1 MSKTQRIIVF
11 TLSMVLLLI
20 VFKVSTGNWTPG
32 SDTFVILF
40 TSLIMLSFVSLFLE
54 RFFTTPTDVLA
65 NTISILLL
73 LSPIRGM
80 LLKLGIWYEIL
91 YGYNILLTLTS
102 LLALLLLDVSKAT
115 TSLQNRWSLQLKRF
129 STFFGNGRF
138 LYFCLFILTLL
149 FYVDS
154 QTKVFLWLFFYA
166 AVIILVDPKKFI
178 IQLTKGRKTAKAD
191 VGQIFGVQS
200 KNTYLA
206 KLFKERVA
214 IQRFDCVEF
223 LYTMGESQRLVRGL
237 VIDTY
242 YLNEEQWAKILSC
255 NGICNNPTA
264 LVDKKGLDN
273 NVVYKVQACNNSDF
287 LSRFIGVVIEN
298 SDIEKI
304 RFEYGS
310 RVPVFKGNLLEVQI
324 GETKVLYQV
333 VQGITGIEPLEK
345 KNEAS
350 IIVGEAIQLGVWC
363 NKRRAFEKYGWV
375 PEINSPVL
383 SASIIEP
390 PLAEA
395 GEQQIGTIPN
405 TNYPILMNI
414 SDAIRHHIAI
424 LGITGSGK
432 SVFARNLIR
441 EIIPTGIKIIC
452 VDFTNEYGARFG
464 DLQPIQVISD
474 QKDAKGGNS
483 PQEQIFG
490 AIDELTLELSN
501 FKNKQNAPF
510 IADKEQLIHQLL
522 FTSIQGF
529 LQSDTSMLALFE
541 LPDVSNTTAI
551 FEYTRW
557 FFKVLFEIAKKHN
570 NFGKRLCIVLEE
582 AHTVIPEWN
591 FNAAGGDKYAGAL
604 VNSISQIAL
613 QGRKY
618 NVGFIVIAQRTA
630 NVSKTVLTQCNSIIA
645 FQQFDNTSR
654 EFLGN
659 YMGTEM
665 VDTLPNL
672 KFRQAIAV
680 GKGFRT
686 GIPIIFEVPEI
697 QEPDSEEANENNED
711 MSD

>member
-1 MSKTQRIIVF
+1 MNKTQRIILF
-11 TLSMVLLLI
+11 LITLGLLFI
-20 VFKVSTGNWTPG
+20 VFKIVTGNWVPN
-32 SDTFVILF
+32 SDTFIILF
-40 TSLIMLSFVSLFLE
+40 VSLVMLSFVTLFLE
-54 RFFTTPTDVLA
+54 HFFTTPTDVLA
-65 NTISILLL
+65 STISILLL
-73 LSPIRGM
+73 LAPIRQQ
-80 LLKLGIWYEIL
+80 LSKFGIWYTVFFS
-91 YGYNILLTLTS
+91 YNLLLLLTS
-102 LLALLLLDVSKAT
+102 LLALLLLDTSKAT
-115 TSLQNRWSLQLKRF
+115 MTLQNRWSLQLKRF

-149 FYVDS
+149 FYIDN
-154 QTKVFLWLFFYA
+154 QTKTFLWLFFYA
-166 AVIILVDPKKFI
+166 AVIILIDPKKFI

-206 KLFKERVA
+206 KLYKERVT

-237 VIDTY
+237 IIDTY

-255 NGICNNPTA
+255 NGICNNSTIS
-264 LVDKKGLDN
+264 VDRKGLES
-273 NVVYKVQACNNSDF
+273 NVIYKVQACNNSDF
-287 LSRFIGVVIEN
+287 LNRFVGVIIEN

-304 RFEYGS
+304 RFEYGNK
-310 RVPVFKGNLLEVQI
+310 VPVFKGSLLEVHI

-333 VQGITGIEPLEK
+333 VQGITDIEPLEK

-350 IIVGEAIQLGVWC
+350 IIVGEALQLGVWC
-363 NKRRAFEKYGWV
+363 NERRAFEKYGWV
-375 PEINSPVL
+375 PEINSSVL
-383 SASIIEP
+383 SASRIEP
-390 PLAEA
+390 PTAEA

-414 SDAIRHHIAI
+414 SDAIKHHIAI
-424 LGITGSGK
+424 FGITGSGK
-432 SVFARNLIR
+432 SVFARDLIR
-441 EIIPTGIKIIC
+441 KIIPTGIKTIC
-452 VDFTNEYGARFG
+452 IDFTNEYGTKFN
-464 DLQPIQVISD
+464 DLHPRRHIISE
-474 QKDAKGGNS
+474 QIDAVTGIS
-483 PQEQIFG
+483 PQEQIFK
-490 AIDELTLELSN
+490 AIDELTLELSK
-501 FKNKQNAPF
+501 FKNQQTASLITAN
-510 IADKEQLIHQLL
+510 EELIHQLL
-522 FTSIQGF
+522 FASIQDF
-529 LQSDTSMLALFE
+529 LQSTTDMLALFE

-570 NFGKRLCIVLEE
+570 NFDKRLCVVLEE
-582 AHTVIPEWN
+582 AHTVVPEWN
-591 FNAAGGDKYAGAL
+591 FNAAGGDKNAGAL
-604 VNSISQIAL
+604 VNSISQITL

-618 NVGFIVIAQRTA
+618 NVGFVVIAQRTA

-645 FQQFDNTSR
+645 FQQFDNTSK

-665 VDTLPNL
+665 VDTLPGL

-697 QEPDSEEANENNED
+697 TE
-711 MSD
+711 MT